1 MQKLKGVTNKE
12 NVISGSRGRRLEVFY
27 KKAVLKNFARFTKNT
42 FFRSLILLNKVAG
55 LMPIFFC
62 NLKNVGL
69 IAISARKMFCVGQ
82 MICNNESFV
91 WSYFGQINLLQKGSY
106 FITIIMRQSNK
117 RLRC

>member
-1 MQKLKGVTNKE
+1 MQKFKGVTNKE

-42 FFRSLILLNKVAG
+42 FFRSLLLLNKVAG

-69 IAISARKMFCVGQ
+69 LPSMLEKC
-82 MICNNESFV
+82 FV
-91 WSYFGQINLLQKGSY
+91 WGK
-106 FITIIMRQSNK
+106 
-117 RLRC
+117 